1 MQNSDLEN
9 SDLTL
14 LVLGTLLTAVLVAFI
29 FLLMI
34 LYQRRTLRHQSQLRQ
49 LESEKQQALTRAIL
63 ETQEAERTRLAQ
75 DLHDSVGQVLSAV
88 KLNVGQLEK
97 SYTRSVA
104 VPEPTQIELF
114 QHTRELVN
122 DSIGEIRNIIRDIMP
137 PMLRDFG
144 LVGAVRDL
152 CEKIERNATDL
163 SVQFNYEGAPFR
175 CRRET
180 EIYLY
185 RIVQELFNNALKH
198 SEATQIS
205 VTMVRNQTVFSLE
218 FNDNGRGFDPDRV
231 QNGAGLKG
239 IEGRVQLI
247 KGDVSVRS
255 GPGQGTGT
263 HVVVKLDELEEFS
276 V

>member
-1 MQNSDLEN
+1 MQTSDFEK

-14 LVLGTLLTAVLVAFI
+14 LALGTLLTAVLVAFI

-34 LYQRRTLRHQSQLRQ
+34 LYQRRTLRYQSQLRQ

-97 SYTRSVA
+97 AYTQA
-104 VPEPTQIELF
+104 TTVPQPTHLELF

-122 DSIGEIRNIIRDIMP
+122 DSINEIRDIIRDIMP

-152 CEKIERNATDL
+152 CEKIERNTTGL
-163 SVQFNYEGAPFR
+163 SVSFSYDGEPFR

-198 SEATQIS
+198 ADATQIS
-205 VTMVRNQTVFSLE
+205 VTMVRNQRVFSLE

-247 KGDVSVRS
+247 RGDVSFRS
-255 GPGQGTGT
+255 APGQGTGT
-263 HVVVKLDELEEFS
+263 HVVVKLDELEEH
-276 V
+276 

>member
-1 MQNSDLEN
+1 MQTSDFEN

-14 LVLGTLLTAVLVAFI
+14 LVMGTLLTAVLVAFI

-34 LYQRRTLRHQSQLRQ
+34 LYQRRTLRHQAELRR

-63 ETQEAERTRLAQ
+63 ETQEAERKRLAQ

-88 KLNVGQLEK
+88 KLNVGQLER
-97 SYTRSVA
+97 SYTKVVA
-104 VPEPTQIELF
+104 DPEPTQLELF

-122 DSIGEIRNIIRDIMP
+122 DSISEIRDIIRDIMP

-152 CEKIERNATDL
+152 CEKIERNTTGLGVVFSYDG
-163 SVQFNYEGAPFR
+163 EPFR

-205 VTMVRNQTVFSLE
+205 VSMVRNYTVFSLE
-218 FNDNGRGFDPDRV
+218 FNDNGRGFDPTRV

-247 KGDVSVRS
+247 RGDVSFRS
-255 GPGQGTGT
+255 APGQGTGT
-263 HVVVKLDELEEFS
+263 HVVVKLEELEEQ
-276 V
+276 